1 MRTLASSMT
10 IDVVDE
16 LDRPIG
22 TMPRESA
29 LVSGRAFRTAHV
41 FLVDASGRILL
52 QQLAQGRTRHAGRWG
67 SSVAAYVRTG
77 ESYVDAARRRLAE
90 ELGVR
95 ETGLREAAKLSM
107 PDEGARKFVTLFVA
121 SAPDSVTPDREV
133 IADLRWESSAHVEER
148 LRAEP
153 DSFTPTFARLF
164 RVFVQGD

>member
-22 TMPRESA
+22 TMSRESA

-41 FLVDASGRILL
+41 FLVDESGRILL
-52 QQLAQGRTRHAGRWG
+52 QQLAQHRTRHAGRWG

-77 ESYVDAARRRLAE
+77 EIYVEAARRRLTE

-95 ETGLREAAKLSM
+95 EIALREVAKLSM
-107 PDEGARKFVTLFVA
+107 PDEAARKFVALFVA
-121 SAPDSVTPDREV
+121 SAPASVTPDREV
-133 IADLRWESSAHVEER
+133 IADLRWESTAGIE
-148 LRAEP
+148 LQLQAEP
-153 DSFTPTFARLF
+153 DRFTPTFARLF
-164 RVFVQGD
+164 RVFLQGG